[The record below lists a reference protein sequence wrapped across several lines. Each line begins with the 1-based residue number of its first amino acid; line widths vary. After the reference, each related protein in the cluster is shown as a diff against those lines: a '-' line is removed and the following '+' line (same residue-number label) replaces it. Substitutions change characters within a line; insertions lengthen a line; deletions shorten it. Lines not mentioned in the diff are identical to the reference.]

1 MKKLKEKKLK
11 QEELLKDKVKEELNQ
26 SVKDIKPIKGN
37 HDKEANSTKDHKSKT
52 ADLNQASDIR
62 SFAPMTKEM
71 WEKQQSV
78 VRRVYDEDT
87 GRTRLVRG
95 DGEIM
100 EEIVS
105 EARHKE
111 INRTATAGDGA
122 SFQANLSNKMK
133 L

>member
-1 MKKLKEKKLK
+1 MNRFFNGK
-11 QEELLKDKVKEELNQ
+11 
-26 SVKDIKPIKGN
+26 IKNP
-37 HDKEANSTKDHKSKT
+37 H
-52 ADLNQASDIR
+52 
-62 SFAPMTKEM
+62 F
-71 WEKQQSV
+71 
-78 VRRVYDEDT
+78 
-87 GRTRLVRG
+87 RLVRG

-133 L
+133 S

>member
-1 MKKLKEKKLK
+1 MNSKI
-11 QEELLKDKVKEELNQ
+11 
-26 SVKDIKPIKGN
+26 IK
-37 HDKEANSTKDHKSKT
+37 SY
-52 ADLNQASDIR
+52 
-62 SFAPMTKEM
+62 F
-71 WEKQQSV
+71 
-78 VRRVYDEDT
+78 
-87 GRTRLVRG
+87 RLVRG

-133 L
+133 S